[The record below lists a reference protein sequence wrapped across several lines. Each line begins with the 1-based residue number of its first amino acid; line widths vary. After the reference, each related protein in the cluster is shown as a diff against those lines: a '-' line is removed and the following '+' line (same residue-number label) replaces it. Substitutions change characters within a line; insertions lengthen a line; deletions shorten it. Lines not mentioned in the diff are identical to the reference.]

1 MGKNCIKLIYA
12 LSYVVV
18 ANLLL
23 LAALSAA
30 SAALR
35 NRIISL
41 D

>member
-1 MGKNCIKLIYA
+1 MRSDCIKLIYA
-12 LSYVVV
+12 LSYVVL

-30 SAALR
+30 DAALR
-35 NRIISL
+35 KQIIQL